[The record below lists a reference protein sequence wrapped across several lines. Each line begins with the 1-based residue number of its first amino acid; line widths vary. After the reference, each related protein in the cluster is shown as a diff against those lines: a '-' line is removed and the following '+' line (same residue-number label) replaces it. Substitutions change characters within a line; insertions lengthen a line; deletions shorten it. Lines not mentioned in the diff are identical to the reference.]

1 MYFKNAI
8 IFVFLFFTT
17 NLFSQILVD
26 DVGDGWKSQV
36 DSALLLIKKT
46 SPEHW
51 TEVEKYCTH
60 ITFWLGSFSTT
71 TDSSTVMI
79 STKDI
84 RLNSI
89 NNLACII
96 IHETHHLYI
105 LNKGIILSEPKEEL
119 ECYLWEY
126 KFLNKLPNV
135 EYWLK
140 AHVIK
145 CINHYSEK

>member
-1 MYFKNAI
+1 MYFKNAL
-8 IFVFLFFTT
+8 IFVFLLLTT

-51 TEVEKYCTH
+51 IEVENYCTH
-60 ITFWLGSFSTT
+60 ITFWLGNFSTT
-71 TDSSTVMI
+71 SDSSTVMI

-105 LNKGIILSEPKEEL
+105 LNKGIKLTEPKEEL
-119 ECYLWEY
+119 ECYLYEL
-126 KFLNKLPNV
+126 KFVNKLKDC
-135 EYWLK
+135 EFWLK

-145 CINHYSEK
+145 CINHYSEE

>member
-1 MYFKNAI
+1 MCFKNAL
-8 IFVFLFFTT
+8 IFVFLLFTT

-51 TEVEKYCTH
+51 IEVEKYCTH
-60 ITFWLGSFSTT
+60 ITFWLGNFSTT

-105 LNKGIILSEPKEEL
+105 LNKGIKLTEPKEEL
-119 ECYLWEY
+119 ECYLYEL
-126 KFLNKLPNV
+126 KFVNKLKDC
-135 EYWLK
+135 EFWLK

-145 CINHYSEK
+145 CINHYSEE

>member
-1 MYFKNAI
+1 MCFKNAI
-8 IFVFLFFTT
+8 IFVFLLFTT

-51 TEVEKYCTH
+51 TEVENYCTH
-60 ITFWLGSFSTT
+60 ITFWLGNFSTT

-105 LNKGIILSEPKEEL
+105 LNTGIKLTEPKEEL
-119 ECYLWEY
+119 ECYLYEL
-126 KFLNKLPNV
+126 KFVNKLKDC
-135 EYWLK
+135 EFWLK

-145 CINHYSEK
+145 CINHYSEE

>member
-1 MYFKNAI
+1 MCFKNAL
-8 IFVFLFFTT
+8 IFVFLLLTT

-36 DSALLLIKKT
+36 DSALLLIKRT

-51 TEVEKYCTH
+51 TEVENYCTH
-60 ITFWLGSFSTT
+60 ITFWLGNFSTT

-105 LNKGIILSEPKEEL
+105 LNKGIKLTEPKEEL
-119 ECYLWEY
+119 ECYLYEL
-126 KFLNKLPNV
+126 KFVNKLKDC
-135 EYWLK
+135 EFWLK

-145 CINHYSEK
+145 CINHYSEE

>member
-1 MYFKNAI
+1 MCFKNAI
-8 IFVFLFFTT
+8 IFVFLLFTT

-51 TEVEKYCTH
+51 TEVENYCTH
-60 ITFWLGSFSTT
+60 ITFWLGNFSTT

-89 NNLACII
+89 NNLSCII

-105 LNKGIILSEPKEEL
+105 LNKGIKLTEPKEEL
-119 ECYLWEY
+119 ECYLYEL
-126 KFLNKLPNV
+126 KFVNKLKDC
-135 EYWLK
+135 EFWLK

-145 CINHYSEK
+145 CINHYSEE

>member
-1 MYFKNAI
+1 MCFKNAI
-8 IFVFLFFTT
+8 IFVFLLFTT

-51 TEVEKYCTH
+51 TEVENYCTH
-60 ITFWLGSFSTT
+60 ITFWLGNFSTT
-71 TDSSTVMI
+71 SDSSTVMI

-105 LNKGIILSEPKEEL
+105 LNKGIKLTEPKEEL
-119 ECYLWEY
+119 ECYLYEL
-126 KFLNKLPNV
+126 KFVNKLKDC
-135 EYWLK
+135 EFWLK

-145 CINHYSEK
+145 CINHYSEE

>member
-1 MYFKNAI
+1 MCFKNAL
-8 IFVFLFFTT
+8 IFVFLLFTT

-51 TEVEKYCTH
+51 TEVENYCTH
-60 ITFWLGSFSTT
+60 ITFWLGNFSTT

-105 LNKGIILSEPKEEL
+105 LNKGIKLTEPKEEL
-119 ECYLWEY
+119 ECYLYEL
-126 KFLNKLPNV
+126 KFVNKLKDC
-135 EYWLK
+135 EFWLK

-145 CINHYSEK
+145 CINHYSEE

>member
-1 MYFKNAI
+1 MCFKNAI
-8 IFVFLFFTT
+8 IFVFLLFTT

-36 DSALLLIKKT
+36 DSALLLIKRT

-51 TEVEKYCTH
+51 TEVENYCTH
-60 ITFWLGSFSTT
+60 ITFWLGNFSTT

-105 LNKGIILSEPKEEL
+105 LNKGIKLTEPKEEL
-119 ECYLWEY
+119 ECYLYEL
-126 KFLNKLPNV
+126 KFVNKLKDC
-135 EYWLK
+135 EFWLK

-145 CINHYSEK
+145 CINHYSEE

>member
-1 MYFKNAI
+1 MYIKNALI
-8 IFVFLFFTT
+8 IVFLFFTT

-60 ITFWLGSFSTT
+60 ITFWLGNFSTT

-89 NNLACII
+89 NNLACLI

-105 LNKGIILSEPKEEL
+105 LNKDIKLSEPKEEL
-119 ECYLWEY
+119 ECYLWEFN
-126 KFLNKLPNV
+126 FLKKIPDS

-145 CINHYSEK
+145 CINHYSQN